1 MTDNSKKIISKILNK
16 DEVKD
21 LKETS
26 IKDVISGNIF
36 TKSYFLKQTKLI
48 LLIIALVFIYM
59 NNRMVCEKQLAL
71 IDKLNKELE
80 CEKYISMVT
89 ETELLSISRPEEI
102 KKLVDKHGLQL
113 ERPTMPPYKV
123 IIKE

>member
-102 KKLVDKHGLQL
+102 KKLVDKHGLQF
-113 ERPTMPPYKV
+113 EQPTMPPYKV

>member
-1 MTDNSKKIISKILNK
+1 MIDNSKKIISKILDK

-26 IKDVISGNIF
+26 IKDVLSGNIF

-48 LLIIALVFIYM
+48 LLIIAFVFIYM
-59 NNRMVCEKQLAL
+59 NNRMVCEKQLTL

-102 KKLVDKHGLQL
+102 KKLVDEHGLQL
-113 ERPTMPPYKV
+113 EQPTMPPYKV

>member
-89 ETELLSISRPEEI
+89 ETELLSISRPKEI

-113 ERPTMPPYKV
+113 EQPTMPPYKV

>member
-1 MTDNSKKIISKILNK
+1 MTEKSKKMISKILDN

-26 IKDVISGNIF
+26 IKDVLSGNIF
-36 TKSYFLKQTKLI
+36 TKSYFLKQAKLI
-48 LLIIALVFIYM
+48 LLIVALVFIYM
-59 NNRMVCEKQLAL
+59 NNRMVCEKQLTR

-102 KKLVDKHGLQL
+102 KRMVDEQSLQL
-113 ERPTMPPYKV
+113 EQPAMPPYKV

>member
-1 MTDNSKKIISKILNK
+1 MIDNSKKIISKILDK

-26 IKDVISGNIF
+26 IKDVLSGNIF

-59 NNRMVCEKQLAL
+59 NNRMVFEKQLTL

-102 KKLVDKHGLQL
+102 KKLVDEHGLQL
-113 ERPTMPPYKV
+113 EQPTMPPYKV